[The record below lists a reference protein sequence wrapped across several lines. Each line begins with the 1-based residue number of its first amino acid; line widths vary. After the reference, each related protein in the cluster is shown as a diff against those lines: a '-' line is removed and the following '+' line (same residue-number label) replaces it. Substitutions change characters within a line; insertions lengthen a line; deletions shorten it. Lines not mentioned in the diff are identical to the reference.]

1 MKNKNLSS
9 TKDWIPIANV
19 TIDEEGKFSISVIDG
34 LESEWDTTVTIS
46 GAKNG
51 ISTKPTSLVNKSSEE
66 SNGLLKVL
74 RDTKHYYSLNITGNG
89 NTDRQA
95 GDESIYAYRQ
105 ITDIELAKCVSVI
118 VADAI
123 YQTGIPTYQGGL
135 ANYAKNYLE
144 GSQGQF
150 LISHYGG
157 FEEFFKALDKCTWS
171 FNKTDY
177 IHKFVSG
184 SSSTDTKLFDS
195 QFIIYS
201 NDSGSE
207 KGIKE
212 NTLYYLP
219 ALDLTINHESGLSSY
234 KRVLNYEVGQSGT
247 STNWSLTIKDITNT
261 KTLVS
266 ITNNKSEF
274 QKNFPYDLGTAHATP
289 ITKVDTNL
297 PIYSSP
303 WWN

>member
-9 TKDWIPIANV
+9 TKDWISIANV

-46 GAKNG
+46 GARNG
-51 ISTKPTSLVNKSSEE
+51 ISTKPTSLFNKTSTE

-95 GDESIYAYRQ
+95 GDESIYTYRQ

-123 YQTGIPTYQGGL
+123 YQTGIPTEPGGIGGGKYVSNTLNGYTGNMYIGFYGGGL
-135 ANYAKNYLE
+135 TVQHKSSWGFDNSLYTHRFAAGSSPANTE
-144 GSQGQF
+144 I
-150 LISHYGG
+150 LISNFTITADNTNYIEGI
-157 FEEFFKALDKCTWS
+157 EN
-171 FNKTDY
+171 NK
-177 IHKFVSG
+177 
-184 SSSTDTKLFDS
+184 
-195 QFIIYS
+195 
-201 NDSGSE
+201 
-207 KGIKE
+207 
-212 NTLYYLP
+212 LYYLP

-247 STNWSLTIKDITNT
+247 STKWTLTIKDTTNT
-261 KTLVS
+261 KTLVNIS
-266 ITNNKSEF
+266 NNESDF
-274 QKNFPYDLGTAHATP
+274 KNYFPYDLGTAHPTP
-289 ITKVDTNL
+289 ITKVNTNL